1 MPNNQP
7 KEQSNQFHT
16 LDFRE
21 VFKSPL
27 RLSAMR
33 TRWEQE
39 LIQALY
45 RMGFAV
51 AMAVVSSSVSNYQVQ
66 VKPNVDS

>member
-1 MPNNQP
+1 
-7 KEQSNQFHT
+7 
-16 LDFRE
+16 
-21 VFKSPL
+21 
-27 RLSAMR
+27 MR

>member
-1 MPNNQP
+1 
-7 KEQSNQFHT
+7 
-16 LDFRE
+16 
-21 VFKSPL
+21 
-27 RLSAMR
+27 MR

-51 AMAVVSSSVSNYQVQ
+51 AMAVVSFSSISN
-66 VKPNVDS
+66 